1 MDFGSINVSQLI
13 RHGESFLTM
22 RGVPNARRNAE
33 WLLAHVLACRSA
45 DLYLDTRHVPAPIQ
59 VRAYERLLERR
70 GSREPLQYILGM
82 TEFMSLPF
90 YAVPGV
96 FIPRPDTEVLV
107 ERIEEHLVRAN
118 EQARGAAGDSS
129 MARALRSAAPRQ
141 VLDLCCGSGVIA
153 VSVVKRVPHTVATA
167 VDVSAFATDLTAKN
181 AELNHVGR
189 RVDSICADAIE
200 LLEGGLHRFDV
211 IACNPPYVPTTD
223 IASLAPEI
231 QLHEPKLGLDG
242 GCGGLDFYCAIV
254 RVLRRSL
261 KPGGAAF
268 FEIGAGQAES
278 VCELLA
284 SESLDDVKIH
294 KDYAGNDRVVV
305 ARES

>member
-1 MDFGSINVSQLI
+1 MDVSQLI
-13 RHGESFLTM
+13 RDGESYLAM

-45 DLYLDTRHVPAPIQ
+45 DLYLDTHYVPAPIQ
-59 VRAYERLLERR
+59 VRAYERLLDRR

-96 FIPRPDTEVLV
+96 FIPRPDTEILV
-107 ERIEEHLVRAN
+107 EKIEEHLAKVNGRATTD
-118 EQARGAAGDSS
+118 GSS
-129 MARALRSAAPRQ
+129 MTRALQSDAPRH

-153 VSVVKRVPHTVATA
+153 VSVVKRVARTVATA
-167 VDVSAFATDLTAKN
+167 VDVTDIATDVAARN
-181 AELNHVGR
+181 ADLNCVGR
-189 RVDSICADAIE
+189 RVDCIRADAIE
-200 LLEGGLHRFDV
+200 FLENSPHRFDV
-211 IACNPPYVPTTD
+211 IACNPPYVPTD
-223 IASLAPEI
+223 DLASLAPEI
-231 QLHEPKLGLDG
+231 KLHEPRLGLDG
-242 GCGGLDFYCAIV
+242 GRGGLDFYCAIV
-254 RVLRRSL
+254 HVLRRSL

-268 FEIGAGQAES
+268 FEIGAGQAER

-284 SESLDDVKIH
+284 GESLTDVSVY
-294 KDYAGNDRVVV
+294 KDYAGQNRVVV

>member
-1 MDFGSINVSQLI
+1 MELGSADVSQLI

-45 DLYLDTRHVPAPIQ
+45 DLYLDTRYIPAPIQ
-59 VRAYERLLERR
+59 VRAYERLLDRR

-90 YAVPGV
+90 YSVPGV
-96 FIPRPDTEVLV
+96 FIPRPDTEILV
-107 ERIEEHLVRAN
+107 EKIEAHLAKIN
-118 EQARGAAGDSS
+118 DKAEADPSP
-129 MARALRSAAPRQ
+129 MTRALQRDAPRH

-153 VSVVKRVPHTVATA
+153 VSIVKRVGRTVATA
-167 VDVSAFATDLTAKN
+167 VDVTDIAADVAARN
-181 AELNHVGR
+181 ADLNCVGR
-189 RVDSICADAIE
+189 RVDCICADAIE
-200 LLEGGLHRFDV
+200 FLENSEHRFDI
-211 IACNPPYVPTTD
+211 IACNPPYIATD
-223 IASLAPEI
+223 ELASLAPEI
-231 QLHEPKLGLDG
+231 KLHEPRLGLDG
-242 GCGGLDFYCAIV
+242 GHGGLDFYCAIV
-254 RVLRRSL
+254 RLLRRSL

-278 VCELLA
+278 VRELLA
-284 SESLDDVKIH
+284 GESLTDVSVY

-305 ARES
+305 ARKS

>member
-1 MDFGSINVSQLI
+1 MDVSQLI

-45 DLYLDTRHVPAPIQ
+45 DLYLDAHYVPASIQ
-59 VRAYERLLERR
+59 VRAYERLLDRR

-96 FIPRPDTEVLV
+96 FIPRPDTEILV
-107 ERIEEHLVRAN
+107 EKIEEHLAEVDERA
-118 EQARGAAGDSS
+118 AADSS
-129 MARALRSAAPRQ
+129 PMTQALQSKAPRH

-153 VSVVKRVPHTVATA
+153 VSIVKRVARTVATA
-167 VDVSAFATDLTAKN
+167 VDVTDIATDVAARN
-181 AELNHVGR
+181 ADLNCVGR
-189 RVDSICADAIE
+189 RVDCICADAIE
-200 LLEGGLHRFDV
+200 FLENSEHRFDV
-211 IACNPPYVPTTD
+211 IACNPPYVPTADLAT
-223 IASLAPEI
+223 LAPEI
-231 QLHEPKLGLDG
+231 KLHEPRLGLDG
-242 GCGGLDFYCAIV
+242 GLVGLDFYCAIV
-254 RVLRRSL
+254 RLLRRSL

-284 SESLDDVKIH
+284 SESLTDVSVY
-294 KDYAGNDRVVV
+294 KDYAGQNRVVV

>member
-1 MDFGSINVSQLI
+1 
-13 RHGESFLTM
+13 M

-45 DLYLDTRHVPAPIQ
+45 DLYLDTRYVPAPAQ
-59 VRAYERLLERR
+59 RKAYERLLERR
-70 GSREPLQYILGM
+70 GAREPLQYILGM

-96 FIPRPDTEVLV
+96 FIPRPDTEILV
-107 ERIEEHLVRAN
+107 ERIEEHLIRAN
-118 EQARGAAGDSS
+118 DSPSGAGDVSW
-129 MARALRSAAPRQ
+129 MARALRNTTPR
-141 VLDLCCGSGVIA
+141 VLLDLCSGSGVVA
-153 VSVVKRVPHTVATA
+153 VSIVKRVARTVATA
-167 VDVSAFATDLTAKN
+167 VDVSPMATDVAAKN
-181 AELNHVGR
+181 AELNCVGR
-189 RVDSICADAIE
+189 RVDCICADAVE
-200 LLEGGLHRFDV
+200 FLERNERCFDV
-211 IACNPPYVPTTD
+211 IACNPPYVPSDD

-231 QLHEPKLGLDG
+231 QLHEPRLGLDG
-242 GCGGLDFYCAIV
+242 GRRGLDFYCAIV
-254 RVLRRSL
+254 RSLRRSL

-284 SESLDDVKIH
+284 GESLDELTVH

-305 ARES
+305 ARLS

>member
-1 MDFGSINVSQLI
+1 MDLGSTDVSKLI
-13 RHGESFLTM
+13 RHGESFLTNS
-22 RGVPNARRNAE
+22 GVPNARRNAE

-45 DLYLDTRHVPAPIQ
+45 DLYLDTHYVPAPVQ
-59 VRAYERLLERR
+59 VTAYERLLERR

-107 ERIEEHLVRAN
+107 EGLEEHLARAN
-118 EQARGAAGDSS
+118 EQASRAADSFS
-129 MARALRSAAPRQ
+129 LARTLQSAAPRH

-153 VSVVKRVPHTVATA
+153 VSIVKRVAGTVATA
-167 VDVSAFATDLTAKN
+167 VDVSTVATDVAAKN
-181 AELNHVGR
+181 AELNCVGR
-189 RVDSICADAIE
+189 RVECICAEAIE
-200 LLEGGLHRFDV
+200 FLESSVHRFDV
-211 IACNPPYVPTTD
+211 IACNPPYVPTAD

-231 QLHEPKLGLDG
+231 QLHEPRLSLDG
-242 GCGGLDFYCAIV
+242 GRGGLDFYCAIV
-254 RVLRRSL
+254 PVLRRSL
-261 KPGGAAF
+261 RAGGAAF
-268 FEIGAGQAES
+268 FEVGAGQAEG

-284 SESLDDVKIH
+284 GDSLADVKIY
-294 KDYAGNDRVVV
+294 KDYAGNNRVVV